1 MAAIVAA
8 FAAMAFL
15 LGASGEEPAFHVPET
30 ISDEARDALG
40 MLPPSGINLTFPD
53 ADDLEG
59 WRALRETFELPG
71 IENGRQLLMD
81 SYEPQIDSRS
91 LGGVPVLDV
100 KPKGWA
106 EDGRLL
112 VYAHWGGYALGSANS
127 SLEDVV
133 PVANDT
139 GMQVVSVDYSL
150 APEAKWEQVTDEM
163 VAVVAALQEEG
174 HPLEDMALYGNVAG
188 GGLVAG
194 SVLKMRDQGMGMPAA
209 VVMWGPWTDLT
220 NVGDTWVTLLNQSPL
235 IGNLSVD
242 PLSNAYADPA
252 DQKHPYVSPVYGDY
266 TQGFPPTLI
275 QVGTKDRLLSDSV
288 RQYQAMDTAGVDVK
302 LDVYEGMWHVFQSSY
317 WNIPEALM
325 LRLNMAKFLNERMAS
340 EK

>member
-1 MAAIVAA
+1 MAAIAA
-8 FAAMAFL
+8 ACAAISFL
-15 LGASGEEPAFHVPET
+15 LGASGEQPAFHVPVT
-30 ISDEARDALG
+30 ISDEARDALA
-40 MLPPSGINLTFPD
+40 MFPPSGLNLTFPD

-59 WRALRETFELPG
+59 WRALREMFELFG
-71 IENGRQLLMD
+71 IEDGRQLLMD
-81 SYEPQIDSRS
+81 SYEPKIDSRS

-106 EDGRLL
+106 GDGRLL
-112 VYAHWGGYALGSANS
+112 VYAHYGGYALGSANS

-174 HPLEDMALYGNVAG
+174 HLLEDMALYGSSAG
-188 GGLVAG
+188 GGLVVA

-209 VVMWGPWTDLT
+209 VVMLSPWTDVT
-220 NVGDTWVTLLNQSPL
+220 NVGDTWMTLLNQDPVL
-235 IGNLSVD
+235 GNTSYD
-242 PLSNAYADPA
+242 ALSNAYADA
-252 DQKHPYVSPVYGDY
+252 MDQKHPYVSPVYGDY

-275 QVGTKDRLLSDSV
+275 QVGVARIIN
-288 RQYQAMDTAGVDVK
+288 
-302 LDVYEGMWHVFQSSY
+302 VFIY
-317 WNIPEALM
+317 GN
-325 LRLNMAKFLNERMAS
+325 F
-340 EK
+340 